1 MVKTLARSVRQYK
14 ARSIL
19 TPIIMVGEAAM
30 EILIPYV
37 MTLLLAVIE
46 TAEKNGVALTNENLL
61 QIALYGGLMF
71 VMACFSLF
79 CGVLGGKT
87 GAEASAGFAANLRE
101 DMYNKIQT
109 YSFENIDRFSSSSLI
124 TRLTTDVTS
133 VQTAYQLVI
142 RTLVRAPMLF
152 LFAAIASFLIAPN
165 IAWIFIVA
173 ACLLGVVVVF
183 LMRLVQPSFRQMF
196 RKYDKLNSVA
206 QENLTA
212 IRVVKSFVLEE
223 EEIKKYGAATQDA
236 YDYSVHAEKIM
247 AVLTPCVQLVLY
259 TTMIILLA
267 VGGANIVHGSL
278 SVPTLTGL
286 LSYCTQILSGVMMV
300 AMVLSTVAMSK
311 PAMERI
317 AEVLEEESTIE
328 NPSSPV
334 YEVKDGSIEF
344 ENVGFSYGGKGGN
357 EVLHR
362 IDIKIDS
369 GETIGVIG
377 GTGSAKSTLV
387 SLIPRLYDATEGS
400 VKVGGKDVREYD
412 LETLRNSV
420 AMVLQNNVLFSGSIA
435 ENLRWGKEDATQE
448 ELEFAAK
455 QACADEF
462 IEHLPGKYEYDL
474 GQGGVNVSGGQKQRL
489 CIARALLKSPKVL
502 IMDDSTSAV
511 DTRTDATIRESLR
524 RYAPDVTKLII
535 AQRIASVQDADRI
548 LVLDAGRVSAFGTHD
563 ELLQTSEIYRS
574 VYQSQVKGGD
584 EDGADA
590 E

>member
-1 MVKTLARSVRQYK
+1 MVKTLAKSVRQYK
-14 ARSIL
+14 TRSIL

-37 MTLLLAVIE
+37 MTLLLGVID
-46 TAEKNGVALTNENLL
+46 TADKSGASLTSEGLVL
-61 QIALYGGLMF
+61 IALYGGLMF

-79 CGVLGGKT
+79 CGVIGGKT

-133 VQTAYQLVI
+133 VQNAYQLVI

-152 LFAAIASFLIAPN
+152 IFAAIASFLIAPQ

-173 ACLLGVVVVF
+173 AIVLGLIVVLL
-183 LMRLVQPSFRQMF
+183 MKQVQPNFRQMF
-196 RKYDKLNSVA
+196 KKYDKLNSVA

-223 EEIKKYGAATQDA
+223 EEIKKYQQATQEV
-236 YDYSVHAEKIM
+236 YDYSVRAEKIM

-259 TTMIILLA
+259 ATMIILLA
-267 VGGANIVHGSL
+267 VGGVNIVHGSL

-286 LSYCTQILSGVMMV
+286 ISYCTQILSGVMMV
-300 AMVLSTVAMSK
+300 AMVLSFVAMAK
-311 PAMERI
+311 PAMDRI
-317 AEVLEEESTIE
+317 AEVLEEESTIA
-328 NPSSPV
+328 NPDSPIT
-334 YEVKDGSIEF
+334 EVRDGSIDF
-344 ENVGFSYGGKGGN
+344 ENVAFSYGGRGGA
-357 EVLHR
+357 EVLHT
-362 IDIKIDS
+362 ISLHIDS

-377 GTGSAKSTLV
+377 GTGSAKSTFV
-387 SLIPRLYDATEGS
+387 SLIPRLYDVTEGCVS
-400 VKVGGKDVREYD
+400 VGGRDVREYD
-412 LETLRNSV
+412 LDVLRSSV

-455 QACADEF
+455 QACADDF

-489 CIARALLKSPKVL
+489 CIARALLKNPKVL
-502 IMDDSTSAV
+502 ILDDSTSAV
-511 DTRTDATIRESLR
+511 DTKTDASIRGALR
-524 RYAPDVTKLII
+524 KYAPDVTKLII

-548 LVLDAGRVSAFGTHD
+548 IVMDAGRVTAFGTHE
-563 ELLQTSEIYRS
+563 ELMKTSEIYRG
-574 VYQSQVKGGD
+574 VYQSQIKGGD
-584 EDGADA
+584 DDGTDA